1 VTASAFLQRPLVQR
15 LTLIGAA
22 AVLVAA
28 LFVLMSRA
36 PLDPAA
42 GEARLEVDG
51 VAIVD
56 RVDGGSERVTDQLLL
71 REGDRVASQQ
81 GSMRLVLSDGA
92 VLEGRAGSDAEP
104 TVVEVGEVPEL
115 LDGELLAE
123 ATTGVV
129 VAAAGNEISLAP
141 GPGAMRVA
149 RSLAVDTTTYAG
161 TVPVDSAGQRRVVG
175 AYRRLSVSVLG
186 SPPSR
191 PRPMGYDASDPW
203 DQRYLGEWI
212 DLGERLR
219 NLVGAYSATIRPGEG
234 RTPGFFRLVLPAL
247 AEESQFTP
255 DLLSADREP
264 GETLVGAAITQL
276 GTEGTFRERWR
287 SVFEFRDEGA
297 EWGLVAADQQVE
309 GEPLVAGLEAAL
321 NASPFEFTAAAG
333 DVTATTAATGTT
345 TGAGSTP
352 AGTAPGTPGA
362 TTGGG
367 GTGGGGGAPSGGGG
381 SGPLPP
387 PPTTPPPPP
396 TTLPPPPEDPI
407 GDLVEGVG
415 DLIGGLLPPGP

>member
-1 VTASAFLQRPLVQR
+1 VTPGVFLQRPLVQR

-28 LFVLMSRA
+28 LFVLMSRT
-36 PLDPAA
+36 PLNPAV

-51 VAIVD
+51 VAIVH
-56 RVDGGSERVTDQLLL
+56 RVDGGTERVTGEMLL
-71 REGDRVASQQ
+71 RRGDRVASQQ
-81 GSMRLVLSDGA
+81 GSMRLVLSTGA
-92 VLEGRAGSDAEP
+92 VLEGRSGRGADP

-123 ATTGVV
+123 ATSGVV

-141 GPGAMRVA
+141 GLGAMRIA
-149 RSLAVDTTTYAG
+149 RSLAVDASTYAG
-161 TVPVDSAGQRRVVG
+161 TVTVDSAGQRRVVD
-175 AYRRLSVSVLG
+175 AYRRLSVAVLG

-191 PRPMGYDASDPW
+191 PRPMRYDAADPW

-212 DLGERLR
+212 ELGERLR
-219 NLVGAYSATIRPGEG
+219 NLVGSYSATIRPGEG
-234 RTPGFFRLVLPAL
+234 RTVGFYQLVMPAL
-247 AEESQFTP
+247 ADESQFTP
-255 DLLSADREP
+255 DLLSPDRTP

-276 GTEGTFRERWR
+276 ATEGTFVERWR
-287 SVFEFRDEGA
+287 TVFDFRDDGA

-309 GEPLVAGLEAAL
+309 GEPLLAGLEAAL

-333 DVTATTAATGTT
+333 DVTATTGASGSAGAGPTAGTT
-345 TGAGSTP
+345 P
-352 AGTAPGTPGA
+352 TAPGAAP
-362 TTGGG
+362 GGG
-367 GTGGGGGAPSGGGG
+367 GVGGALPGGGGV
-381 SGPLPP
+381 PP
-387 PPTTPPPPP
+387 PPTTLPPLPPPP